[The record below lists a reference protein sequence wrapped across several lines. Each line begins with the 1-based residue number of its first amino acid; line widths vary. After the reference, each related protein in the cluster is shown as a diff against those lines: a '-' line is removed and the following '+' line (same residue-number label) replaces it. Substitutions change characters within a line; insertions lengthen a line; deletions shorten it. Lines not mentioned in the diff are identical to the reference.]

1 MKFWDSQKT
10 NDFGGKLTIWK
21 KNTVVFYPIKKEI
34 DTIDGMWVSGQ
45 PNEVKIIITGQEYVT
60 VGQVI
65 QSE

>member
-1 MKFWDSQKT
+1 MKFSPSQK
-10 NDFGGKLTIWK
+10 NQRFCRKIGDLK

-34 DTIDGMWVSGQ
+34 DTIDGMWISGL